1 MYGCSTYKY
10 NADYAIAVLFSTSQ
24 TAVVPFTVFKYR
36 VVLMWKQIVVNNTQK
51 TLMCV
56 KQLKAI
62 AVALDTQAIIHTD
75 YKAIILS
82 KKREK

>member
-1 MYGCSTYKY
+1 MSKY
-10 NADYAIAVLFSTSQ
+10 NADYAFAVLFSTSQ
-24 TAVVPFTVFKYR
+24 TVIVPFTVFKYR

-56 KQLKAI
+56 KQLKVI
-62 AVALDTQAIIHTD
+62 TVALDTQAVIHVD

-82 KKREK
+82 KKRER

>member
-1 MYGCSTYKY
+1 
-10 NADYAIAVLFSTSQ
+10 
-24 TAVVPFTVFKYR
+24 
-36 VVLMWKQIVVNNTQK
+36 MWKQIVVNNTQK

-62 AVALDTQAIIHTD
+62 TVALDTQAIIHLD

-82 KKREK
+82 KKTEK